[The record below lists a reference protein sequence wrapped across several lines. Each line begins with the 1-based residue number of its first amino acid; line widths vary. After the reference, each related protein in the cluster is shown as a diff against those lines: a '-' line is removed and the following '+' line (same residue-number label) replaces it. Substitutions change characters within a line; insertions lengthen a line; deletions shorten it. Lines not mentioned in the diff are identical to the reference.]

1 MLSFQELEIILRDID
16 IPEPLWAAW
25 SLSPEIRQ
33 MQTRILCQHRL
44 GNERSSAQWHLQQ
57 TLGFWLLLYTVLLFS
72 YLQLTRTPLI
82 NLKKWKPYGWEN
94 FRWDLLLQL
103 NQKVKSIEGM
113 RRNIYW
119 ITYNLQQVLKKY
131 NYWASYGD
139 QGFFSD
145 ALHTETLFN
154 LHLLRSTLQPLVQGT
169 GKKTWK
175 DKRDKENKVT
185 KKKRM
190 KADTF
195 LYHSLTTLA

>member
-1 MLSFQELEIILRDID
+1 M
-16 IPEPLWAAW
+16 
-25 SLSPEIRQ
+25 
-33 MQTRILCQHRL
+33 
-44 GNERSSAQWHLQQ
+44 SAQAWER
-57 TLGFWLLLYTVLLFS
+57 TLLGAMASAADPRFLASSLYSPSLF
-72 YLQLTRTPLI
+72 LFATHKDTF
-82 NLKKWKPYGWEN
+82 NKPQKVGALRMGE
-94 FRWDLLLQL
+94 FQMRLLQL

-195 LYHSLTTLA
+195 LYHFLTTLA